1 MEASIARCTDLKL
14 ITDGP
19 PSRSE
24 KLQLAA
30 ARCESC
36 AARGQRHAECSA
48 ACSFIPWLFVS
59 GCSVR
64 NFSYGRRLSG
74 TLVRRLAIFKRVP
87 ARPRRLVCSIRKFS
101 SLFSSRDVRK
111 VERLASFRQRG
122 PCVAQTGIMF
132 ALFGVVCFL
141 GQRGALGG
149 RFPCDFALRSHLVL
163 SYFEELAPPAL
174 YIATT
179 AERLRARCRSLFLAQ
194 ENVAEAAL
202 V

>member
-1 MEASIARCTDLKL
+1 MFRSPVPRHGRSCRDVRCGTSH
-14 ITDGP
+14 P
-19 PSRSE
+19 
-24 KLQLAA
+24 AA
-30 ARCESC
+30 
-36 AARGQRHAECSA
+36 
-48 ACSFIPWLFVS
+48 
-59 GCSVR
+59 
-64 NFSYGRRLSG
+64 YRLSG
-74 TLVRRLAIFKRVP
+74 TPVRRLAIFKRVP
-87 ARPRRLVCSIRKFS
+87 ETPDIARPRRLVCSIRKFS